1 MLGPQIKMHIFGL
14 EKTAANNDICFLF
27 NLIFPGRYLIL
38 CDISHTVILAYIDKN
53 YKKYLEGVHPH
64 STSASCRLRAHRS

>member
-1 MLGPQIKMHIFGL
+1 MLGPEIKMHIFGL

-38 CDISHTVILAYIDKN
+38 CDICLSVILADIDKN
-53 YKKYLEGVHPH
+53 YKK
-64 STSASCRLRAHRS
+64 T